1 VTIVPGD
8 SAQLTVLVGDSLQ
21 KIVTLTMD
29 VIPIGRHPD
38 NGLMLADR
46 EVSRD
51 HAELRRGPQG
61 YALTDLGSTNG
72 TFLNDAQLSPHVPYL
87 LHSGDRIRI
96 GKFQLIY
103 EAGELPQLTEE
114 GTVDEGIVPAREEK
128 PAAERVVTEQDVRY
142 GSQAIDLADHAGR
155 HLQGV
160 RQALPMPLAPGPRSR
175 YLKYLPAMFS
185 DDDFLGRYLMIVESL
200 WEPLEQRQHYIHMY
214 FDPRTAP
221 ASFLRW
227 LGTWMGLEIEA
238 RWPEKRSR
246 ELLTEAM
253 DLYRFRGTLYGLRR
267 ILEVSTGITPEITDW
282 GQVANGGQPFV
293 FRVKMKLPKGCGVD
307 RELVEELINAHKP
320 ACAGYI
326 LETEP

>member
-1 VTIVPGD
+1 MAQDRP
-8 SAQLTVLVGDSLQ
+8 QLTVMLGESVQ
-21 KIVTLTMD
+21 KIVSLGMD
-29 VIPIGRHPD
+29 VLPIGRHPD

-72 TFLNDAQLSPHVPYL
+72 TFLNDAQVSPHVPYL

-96 GKFQLIY
+96 SRFQLLY
-103 EAGELPQLTEE
+103 EVGEFPQATEP
-114 GTVDEGIVPAREEK
+114 GTVNEGIVQGKVQTPEAVKAPVEVD
-128 PAAERVVTEQDVRY
+128 ERW
-142 GSQAIDLADHAGR
+142 GSQAIDLADRAAQLPGP
-155 HLQGV
+155 V
-160 RQALPMPLAPGPRSR
+160 RQALPMPLAAGPTSR
-175 YLKYLPAMFS
+175 YLKYLPAIYS
-185 DDDFLGRYLMIVESL
+185 DDDFLGRYLMIIESL
-200 WEPLEQRQHYIHMY
+200 WEPLEQRQHYINMY

-221 ASFLRW
+221 TSFLRW

-238 RWPEKRSR
+238 RWPENRCR

-253 DLYRFRGTLYGLRR
+253 DLYRFRGTTYGLRR
-267 ILEVSTGITPEITDW
+267 VIEVSTGITPEITDW
-282 GQVANGGQPFV
+282 GLVAKGGQPFV